1 MGKRIAVDL
10 WIVCICAAMAGIAWI
25 YMDEGRERIWVLA
38 GGAAIALF
46 FALLAFS
53 ERKAREKR
61 LLQGS
66 MEEQIPLE
74 DMDNIS
80 ELALLSEEDTE
91 LMVWDMYGKVS
102 LVIGRDV
109 GENQVDVDLSQSS
122 YPGMVDVEHAVLNF
136 SNGNWYIEDVGS
148 NNGISIHKGQ
158 ANRLY
163 KISADSPCRVE
174 SGEKGRASA
183 ELENS
188 ICPYS
193 TSENLRTQGGRE
205 FSAKEKKNRCWK
217 GKCGTGIGGYK
228 RWVTGI

>member
-1 MGKRIAVDL
+1 MVIKVGKRIAVDL
-10 WIVCICAAMAGIAWI
+10 WIACICAAMAGIAWI

-38 GGAAIALF
+38 GGAATALF

-53 ERKAREKR
+53 EKKAREKR

-66 MEEQIPLE
+66 MEEQIPLG

-122 YPGMVDVEHAVLNF
+122 YPGMVDVEHAVLN
-136 SNGNWYIEDVGS
+136 
-148 NNGISIHKGQ
+148 
-158 ANRLY
+158 
-163 KISADSPCRVE
+163 
-174 SGEKGRASA
+174 
-183 ELENS
+183 
-188 ICPYS
+188 
-193 TSENLRTQGGRE
+193 
-205 FSAKEKKNRCWK
+205 
-217 GKCGTGIGGYK
+217 
-228 RWVTGI
+228 